1 MNPEAP
7 IDVAPEDNPINEPI
21 PDLIVLER
29 ESRSFR
35 LGSPQPADLD
45 LVVEISERH

>member
-1 MNPEAP
+1 VNPEAP

-21 PDLIVLER
+21 PDLIVLKR